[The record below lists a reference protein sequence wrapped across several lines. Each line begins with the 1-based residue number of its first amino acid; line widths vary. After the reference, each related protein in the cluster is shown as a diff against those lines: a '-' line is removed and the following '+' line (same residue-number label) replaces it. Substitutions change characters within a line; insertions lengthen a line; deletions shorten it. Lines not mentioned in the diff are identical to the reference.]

1 MDIKVDISLGEL
13 VDKITILEIKTN
25 KINSSLKLENIN
37 KELTSLK
44 KTLAELNLNNDEFK
58 LIYRDL
64 KKVNEEL
71 WDIEDKIRV
80 LEKNKKFDNEF
91 IEIARSVYISND
103 KRFELKYK
111 LNNLFGSKFVEE
123 KSYEDY

>member
-44 KTLAELNLNNDEFK
+44 KTLAELNLINNEFK

-71 WDIEDKIRV
+71 WDIEDKIRI
-80 LEKNKKFDNEF
+80 LEKNNKFDDEF
-91 IEIARSVYISND
+91 IEIARGVYISND

-111 LNNLFGSKFVEE
+111 LNKLFDSKFVEE

>member
-1 MDIKVDISLGEL
+1 MDIKVDVSLGEL

>member
-25 KINSSLKLENIN
+25 KINSSIKLENIN

-44 KTLAELNLNNDEFK
+44 KTLAELNLINNEFK

-71 WDIEDKIRV
+71 WDIEDKIRI
-80 LEKNKKFDNEF
+80 LEKNKKFDDEF

-111 LNNLFGSKFVEE
+111 LNKLFDSKFVEE